1 MKIKM
6 LIGLSG
12 NEYSLAPGDERDFP
26 QDEAIRLIQAGYAI
40 LAADVTIER
49 AVSTPVI
56 EKRKKGKPDVVSTEG
71 DDSAVGGADI
81 AGRGEAAS

>member
-6 LIGLSG
+6 LVGLAG

-26 QDEAIRLIQAGYAI
+26 QNEAIRLIDAGYAVP
-40 LAADVTIER
+40 AAEERIER
-49 AVSTPVI
+49 AVATPVI

-71 DDSAVGGADI
+71 DDSAVGGADF
-81 AGRGEAAS
+81 AGGGEEAS